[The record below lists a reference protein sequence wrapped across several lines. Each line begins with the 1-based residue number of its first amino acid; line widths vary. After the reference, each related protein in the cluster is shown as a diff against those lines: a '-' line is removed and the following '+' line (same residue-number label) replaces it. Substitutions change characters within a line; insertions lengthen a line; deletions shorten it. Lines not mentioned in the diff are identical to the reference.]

1 MTSTGEMRRKQTETE
16 KAWGRGGRTR
26 RVPSPGKQ
34 TKKVRGGESCTEC
47 CSQADLT
54 RKLETAGLGNA
65 EVSAP

>member
-34 TKKVRGGESCTEC
+34 TKKVRGGESCTEI
-47 CSQADLT
+47 
-54 RKLETAGLGNA
+54 N
-65 EVSAP
+65 